1 LGIAS
6 SSSKLTPPK
15 GEMYWFSME
24 RLVFPEQG
32 MASDPINSKE
42 KWWKNGGNCFLKDVV
57 SPPQDDRMAP

>member
-1 LGIAS
+1 
-6 SSSKLTPPK
+6 
-15 GEMYWFSME
+15 MYWFSME